1 MVRRLQHPA
10 NEPDMSGPQTK
21 PVIVETRL
29 GPVECASYG
38 EGAAVIALHGGMG
51 GCDQSLL
58 LAQSAIAAPG
68 FRILAVSRPGY
79 LGTPLS
85 SGRSPEQQADLCAA
99 LLDTLGIARAA
110 VIAVS
115 AGGPC
120 ALQFALRHADRCWA
134 MVTVSICT
142 GHLDTPRKVSR
153 SLAIMRVAVRIP
165 FMERAISRRMAGTP
179 EEAAHRSIADAELC
193 ARTLAHPDA
202 GPLLVSLLTSTF
214 DRMAQRLPGT
224 VNDTALFR
232 LIDAYPLAQ
241 IAVPVL
247 AIHGTGD
254 RVVPFAHGEALAKT
268 VPGAEFLAIEGG
280 EHVSLFTHLEEV
292 RARVGA
298 FLFQHNPA
306 G

>member
-1 MVRRLQHPA
+1 M
-10 NEPDMSGPQTK
+10 EPDMSSPQVK
-21 PVIVETRL
+21 PAIVETRL

-38 EGAAVIALHGGMG
+38 EGTAVIALHGGMG
-51 GCDQSLL
+51 GFDQSLL
-58 LAQSAIAAPG
+58 LAQSAIAVPG

-79 LGTPLS
+79 LGTPLG

-99 LLDTLGIARAA
+99 LLDALGIARAA

-120 ALQFALRHADRCWA
+120 ALQFALRHAGRCWA
-134 MVTVSICT
+134 MVTVSACT
-142 GHLDTPRKVSR
+142 GHLDTPRLVSR
-153 SLAIMRVAVRIP
+153 SLAIMRVAVRVP

-214 DRMAQRLPGT
+214 DHLRQRLPGT
-224 VNDTALFR
+224 VNDTAQFR
-232 LIDAYPLAQ
+232 HDNAYPLAQ
-241 IAVPVL
+241 IAVPTL

-254 RVVPFAHGEALAKT
+254 RVVPFAYGKALAEA
-268 VPGAEFLAIEGG
+268 VPGAELMAIEGG

-298 FLFQHNPA
+298 FLSAHSPA

>member
-1 MVRRLQHPA
+1 MSSPQIKPA
-10 NEPDMSGPQTK
+10 
-21 PVIVETRL
+21 IIETRL

-58 LAQSAIAAPG
+58 LARSAIAVPR

-79 LGTPLS
+79 LGTPLG
-85 SGRSPEQQADLCAA
+85 SGHSPEQQADLCAA
-99 LLDTLGIARAA
+99 LLDALGIARAA

-134 MVTVSICT
+134 MVTVSACT
-142 GHLDTPRKVSR
+142 GHLDTPRLVSR
-153 SLAIMRVAVRIP
+153 SLAIMRVAACIP
-165 FMERAISRRMAGTP
+165 FMERAIGRRMAGTP
-179 EEAAHRSIADAELC
+179 EEAARRSIADAELC
-193 ARTLAHPDA
+193 ARTLAHHDA

-214 DRMAQRLPGT
+214 DHLRQRLPGT
-224 VNDTALFR
+224 MNDTVQFR
-232 LIDAYPLAQ
+232 QVNAYPLAQ
-241 IAVPVL
+241 IAVPAL
-247 AIHGTGD
+247 AIHGTSD
-254 RVVPFAHGEALAKT
+254 RVVPFAHGEAVAKT

-280 EHVSLFTHLEEV
+280 EHVSLFTHLEQV

-298 FLFQHNPA
+298 FLLEHSPEK
-306 G
+306 

>member
-1 MVRRLQHPA
+1 M
-10 NEPDMSGPQTK
+10 EPDMSGPQIK

-51 GCDQSLL
+51 GFDQSLL
-58 LAQSAIAAPG
+58 LARSAIAVPG
-68 FRILAVSRPGY
+68 FRILALSRPGY
-79 LGTPLS
+79 LGTPLG

-99 LLDTLGIARAA
+99 LLDALGIAHAA

-134 MVTVSICT
+134 MVMVSACT
-142 GHLDTPRKVSR
+142 GHLDTPPMVSR
-153 SLAIMRVAVRIP
+153 ALAIMRIAVGIP

-179 EEAAHRSIADAELC
+179 EEAARRSIEDAELC
-193 ARTLAHPDA
+193 ARTLAHPEA

-214 DRMAQRLPGT
+214 DHMRQRLPGT
-224 VNDTALFR
+224 ANDTARFR
-232 LIDAYPLAQ
+232 LVDAYPLAH

-254 RVVPFAHGEALAKT
+254 RVVPFAHGEAVAKA
-268 VPGAEFLAIEGG
+268 VPGAEFLVIEGG

-292 RARVGA
+292 SVRVGE
-298 FLFQHNPA
+298 FLFEHSPP